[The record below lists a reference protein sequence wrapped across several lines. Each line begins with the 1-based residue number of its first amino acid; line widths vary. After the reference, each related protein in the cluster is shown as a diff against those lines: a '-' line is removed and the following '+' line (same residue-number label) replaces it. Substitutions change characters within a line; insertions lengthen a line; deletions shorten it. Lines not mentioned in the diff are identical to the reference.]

1 VEEKSVTEKVSI
13 DSQPSKHIV
22 IALGGNAILKAH
34 QKGIVQEQLKNIRI
48 TSEQILEMIA
58 QGHKI
63 VITHGN
69 GPQVGNLLIQQEE
82 AHSKVPVMPMDVC
95 GAMSQGQI
103 GYMLEQ
109 VLDNLLRASG
119 INRDVLTVVTRV
131 MVDNEDPAFQN
142 PTKPV
147 GPFYD
152 AEAKERYENQGN
164 YIIREVKP
172 GNDRPFRRV
181 VPSPK
186 PLRILEAKALKRLA
200 DAGVIIIASGGG
212 GIPVTM
218 DSKGNYHGVEAV
230 IDKDLAG
237 EKLAE
242 AIIADVLLILT
253 DVDKVFLNFGT
264 PKQKALDL
272 VRLEEAKAYLK
283 EGHFSSGSMGPKV
296 EACTWFLEFGGER
309 AIITSLDKASSA
321 LEGKS
326 GTHFIP

>member
-1 VEEKSVTEKVSI
+1 MTGKESNELQSG
-13 DSQPSKHIV
+13 KHIV

-34 QKGIVQEQLKNIRI
+34 QKGIVEEQLENIRL
-48 TSEQILEMIA
+48 TWGQILEMIA
-58 QGHKI
+58 EGHKI
-63 VITHGN
+63 IITHGN

-82 AHSKVPVMPMDVC
+82 AHSKVPAMPMDVC
-95 GAMSQGQI
+95 GAMSQGEI

-109 VLDNLLRASG
+109 VLHNLLLANG
-119 INRDVLTVVTRV
+119 IHRDILTVITQVL
-131 MVDNEDPAFQN
+131 VDSEDPGFKN

-152 AEAKERYENQGN
+152 AETKERYEREKN
-164 YIIREVKP
+164 YIIKEVKP
-172 GNDRPFRRV
+172 GNSRPFRRV
-181 VPSPK
+181 VPSPN
-186 PLRILEAKALKRLA
+186 PLRILEAKALKRLV
-200 DAGVIIIASGGG
+200 DAGIIIIASGGG
-212 GIPVTM
+212 GIPVAM
-218 DSKGNYHGVEAV
+218 DSEGNYHGVEAV

-242 AIIADVLLILT
+242 AVIADLLLILT
-253 DVDKVFLNFGT
+253 DVEKVFLNFST
-264 PKQKALDL
+264 PRQKALDL
-272 VRLEEAKAYLK
+272 VPLEKAKAYQR
-283 EGHFSSGSMGPKV
+283 EGHFSPGSMGPKV